1 MNGTKLKREARE
13 ILDQALAIGTAIER
27 ERTRHRNSNE
37 KIMVRAAE
45 NVYAAHLMEL
55 IDPQGYSPP
64 HTGAQGRDEAKAAA
78 TEGMVLTAR
87 AYAMVLGYSEAYISR
102 LFRLGFGI
110 AAGVLNP
117 DEVSSNGPTRW
128 QIISRQLGDTP
139 EVGKV
144 LGKDVSVLPTEEA
157 LEAAIAAAQERKSKE
172 RAVAA
177 AQRASEPEGPIPQRA
192 SEQIDLLEDLVGA
205 IEQGR
210 HLTHR
215 QIDRVRAVMDEL
227 RGHIETWMAEE
238 AAASQAKAS

>member
-1 MNGTKLKREARE
+1 MAQLRKEARGV
-13 ILDQALAIGTAIER
+13 LDEALAIGVAIEK
-27 ERTRHRNSNE
+27 ERTRHRNANE
-37 KIMVRAAE
+37 KTMVRAAE

-64 HTGAQGRDEAKAAA
+64 HTGAQGREEAKAAA
-78 TEGMVLTAR
+78 TEGMVLTAK

-102 LFRLGFGI
+102 LFRLGFGM

-128 QIISRQLGDTP
+128 QLISRTLGDTP
-139 EVGKV
+139 EVGEV
-144 LGKDVSVLPTEEA
+144 LGKDVNVLPTEEA
-157 LEAAIAAAQERKSKE
+157 LEAAIAKAQERKQRE

-177 AQRASEPEGPIPQRA
+177 AQRAEMPEGPIPTRP
-192 SEQIDLLEDLVGA
+192 SEQIDLLEDLVGT

-227 RGHIETWMAEE
+227 RGFIEGWLKDEE
-238 AAASQAKAS
+238 AAGQRKAS